1 MVKKEC
7 SNKDTNNE
15 FIENKETDEPAELY
29 DNMMDDLFEKY
40 ENKMNKMFVKG
51 VYSFEVSEQLK
62 SLSKEAVYN
71 IAKNLGMSKI
81 STLNKDALIEKVLN
95 EYTEIIAKQFIYFE
109 EERFNILKS
118 YLNNDGV
125 KIFDDIDEYELS
137 RTAYFMQQGI
147 IFPSTKEE
155 KAVFLMPKIVQD
167 IIMEKDT
174 TEYIK
179 SLKINKEILDVYRGL
194 NKAYGIVNT
203 KDVTSLLQRY
213 DIENSDEYNINEI
226 IKEAQYY
233 YREYREEKGFFINN
247 NIENWSDLLKDIEKD
262 NKDLEYY
269 NINKSELLDMLSSE
283 WTYKS
288 KFGKSFLKE
297 FTNIFEIKK
306 EMVYQIMDDLSFDIQ
321 DNDIDDTINS
331 LLELINANNLELRN
345 HAKGVAAKFLSNI
358 RLWKYKGAT
367 INEISGKITEVK
379 PKLTIGRND
388 PCVCGSGKKYKK
400 CCGKN

>member
-15 FIENKETDEPAELY
+15 FIENKETDESAELY

-71 IAKNLGMSKI
+71 IARNLGMNKI
-81 STLNKDALIEKVLN
+81 STLNKDALIEKVLS
-95 EYTEIIAKQFIYFE
+95 EYTEIIENQFIYFE
-109 EERFNILKS
+109 EERFNVLKG
-118 YLNNDGV
+118 YLNNGGV
-125 KIFDDIDEYELS
+125 KIFNHIDENELS

-147 IFPSTKEE
+147 IFPSTKDE

-167 IIMEKDT
+167 IIINKSN
-174 TEYIK
+174 TEYIDR
-179 SLKINKEILDVYRGL
+179 LKRNKEVLDLYRGL
-194 NKAYGIVNT
+194 NKAYGIINT
-203 KDVTSLLQRY
+203 KDVPSLVQRY
-213 DIENSDEYNINEI
+213 DIENSDECSINEI

-247 NIENWSDLLKDIEKD
+247 NIENWSDLLNDIEKY

-269 NINKSELLDMLSSE
+269 NINKSELLDTLGSE

-297 FTNIFEIKK
+297 LTNIFEIKK

-321 DNDIDDTINS
+321 DNDIDDTISS

-345 HAKGVAAKFLSNI
+345 HVKNIATKFLSNI

-367 INEISGKITEVK
+367 INEMNGNIIEAKS
-379 PKLTIGRND
+379 KLIIGRND

>member
-15 FIENKETDEPAELY
+15 FIENKETDESAELY

-71 IAKNLGMSKI
+71 IARNLGMNKI
-81 STLNKDALIEKVLN
+81 STLNKDALIEKVLS
-95 EYTEIIAKQFIYFE
+95 EYTEIIENQFIYFE
-109 EERFNILKS
+109 EERFNILKG
-118 YLNNDGV
+118 YLNNGGV
-125 KIFDDIDEYELS
+125 KIFNHIDENELS

-147 IFPSTKEE
+147 IFPSTKDE

-167 IIMEKDT
+167 IIINKSN
-174 TEYIK
+174 TEYIDR
-179 SLKINKEILDVYRGL
+179 LKRNKEVLDLYRGL
-194 NKAYGIVNT
+194 NKAYGIINT
-203 KDVTSLLQRY
+203 KDVPSLVQRY
-213 DIENSDEYNINEI
+213 DIENSDECSINEI

-247 NIENWSDLLKDIEKD
+247 NIENWSDLLNDIEKY

-269 NINKSELLDMLSSE
+269 NINKSELLDTLGSE

-321 DNDIDDTINS
+321 DNDIDDTISS

-345 HAKGVAAKFLSNI
+345 HVKNIATKFLSNI

-367 INEISGKITEVK
+367 INEMNGNIIEAKS
-379 PKLTIGRND
+379 KLIIGRND

>member
-15 FIENKETDEPAELY
+15 FIENKETDESAELY
-29 DNMMDDLFEKY
+29 DDMMDDLFQKY

-62 SLSKEAVYN
+62 SLSKDAVYN

-95 EYTEIIAKQFIYFE
+95 EYTEIIANQFIYFE

-147 IFPSTKEE
+147 IFPSTKDE

-167 IIMEKDT
+167 IIINKDT
-174 TEYIK
+174 TEYIDI
-179 SLKINKEILDVYRGL
+179 LKRNKEVLDLYRGL
-194 NKAYGIVNT
+194 NKAYGIVNN

-213 DIENSDEYNINEI
+213 DIENSDEFSINEI

-247 NIENWSDLLKDIEKD
+247 NVENWSDLLKDIEKN

-269 NINKSELLDMLSSE
+269 NINKNELLDMIGSE
-283 WTYKS
+283 WIYKS

-306 EMVYQIMDDLSFDIQ
+306 DMVYQIMDDLSFDIQ
-321 DNDIDDTINS
+321 DNGMDDTINS

-345 HAKGVAAKFLSNI
+345 HVKGVVTKFLSNI
-358 RLWKYKGAT
+358 RLWKYRGAT
-367 INEISGKITEVK
+367 INEISGNITEFK
-379 PKLTIGRND
+379 PKITIGRND

>member
-15 FIENKETDEPAELY
+15 FIENKETDESAELY
-29 DNMMDDLFEKY
+29 DNMMDDLFQKY

-95 EYTEIIAKQFIYFE
+95 EYTEIIANQFIYFE

-147 IFPSTKEE
+147 IFPSTKDE

-167 IIMEKDT
+167 IITNKDT
-174 TEYIK
+174 TEYIDI
-179 SLKINKEILDVYRGL
+179 LKRNKEVLDLYRGL
-194 NKAYGIVNT
+194 NKAYG
-203 KDVTSLLQRY
+203 K
-213 DIENSDEYNINEI
+213 
-226 IKEAQYY
+226 
-233 YREYREEKGFFINN
+233 
-247 NIENWSDLLKDIEKD
+247 
-262 NKDLEYY
+262 
-269 NINKSELLDMLSSE
+269 
-283 WTYKS
+283 
-288 KFGKSFLKE
+288 
-297 FTNIFEIKK
+297 
-306 EMVYQIMDDLSFDIQ
+306 
-321 DNDIDDTINS
+321 
-331 LLELINANNLELRN
+331 
-345 HAKGVAAKFLSNI
+345 
-358 RLWKYKGAT
+358 
-367 INEISGKITEVK
+367 
-379 PKLTIGRND
+379 RND
-388 PCVCGSGKKYKK
+388 RM
-400 CCGKN
+400 

>member
-1 MVKKEC
+1 MVNKEC

-15 FIENKETDEPAELY
+15 FIENKETDESAELY

-51 VYSFEVSEQLK
+51 VYSFEVSDQLK

-71 IAKNLGMSKI
+71 IARNLGMSKI

-95 EYTEIIAKQFIYFE
+95 EYTQIIAKQFIYFE

-125 KIFDDIDEYELS
+125 KIFDDIDAYELS

-167 IIMEKDT
+167 IIMKKDT
-174 TEYIK
+174 TEYIER
-179 SLKINKEILDVYRGL
+179 LKRNKEVLDVYRGL
-194 NKAYGIVNT
+194 NKTYGIVNT
-203 KDVTSLLQRY
+203 KDVIALLRRY
-213 DIENSDEYNINEI
+213 DIEDSDECNINEI

-233 YREYREEKGFFINN
+233 YREYREEKGIFINN

-262 NKDLEYY
+262 NKNLEYY
-269 NINKSELLDMLSSE
+269 NIDKNELLDMLDSKFI
-283 WTYKS
+283 YKS
-288 KFGKSFLKE
+288 KFGKSFFKE
-297 FTNIFEIKK
+297 FTSIFEIEK

-331 LLELINANNLELRN
+331 LLELINANNLELRTYV
-345 HAKGVAAKFLSNI
+345 KGVATKFLSNI

-367 INEISGKITEVK
+367 INEISGKVIEVK
-379 PKLTIGRND
+379 PKVTIGRND
-388 PCVCGSGKKYKK
+388 PCICGSGKKYKK

>member
-15 FIENKETDEPAELY
+15 FIENKETDESAELY

-71 IAKNLGMSKI
+71 IARNLGMNKI
-81 STLNKDALIEKVLN
+81 STLNKDALIEKVLS
-95 EYTEIIAKQFIYFE
+95 EYTEIIANQFIYFE
-109 EERFNILKS
+109 EERFNILKG
-118 YLNNDGV
+118 YLNNGGV
-125 KIFDDIDEYELS
+125 KIFDHIDEYELS

-147 IFPSTKEE
+147 IFPSTKDE

-167 IIMEKDT
+167 IIINKSN
-174 TEYIK
+174 TEYIDR
-179 SLKINKEILDVYRGL
+179 LKRNKEVLDLYRGL
-194 NKAYGIVNT
+194 NKAYGIINT
-203 KDVTSLLQRY
+203 KDVTSLVQRY
-213 DIENSDEYNINEI
+213 DIENSGECSINEI

-247 NIENWSDLLKDIEKD
+247 NIENWSDLLKDIEKY

-269 NINKSELLDMLSSE
+269 NINKSELLDMLGSE

-345 HAKGVAAKFLSNI
+345 HVKNIATKFLSNI

-367 INEISGKITEVK
+367 INEMNGDIIEAKS
-379 PKLTIGRND
+379 KLIIGRND